1 MDAAWAA
8 LNARIEACQICALVR
23 NITHKVP
30 GQGNPKARLLL
41 IGEAPGAEED
51 AQSLAFV
58 GPAGQLL
65 TRMLQAINLSRE
77 EVFIANTLKCRPPG
91 NRVPLPEETA
101 ACLPFLRE
109 QTRLIR
115 PGVILLLGATALKT
129 VLGEDKRIT
138 RCRGQWVESKGVHI
152 LPTYHPAAL
161 LRDPGKKKDAWAD
174 LQAVRERL
182 AALKTSFHPADDI

>member
-30 GQGNPKARLLL
+30 GQGNPTARLLL
-41 IGEAPGAEED
+41 IGEAPGAEE
-51 AQSLAFV
+51 
-58 GPAGQLL
+58 
-65 TRMLQAINLSRE
+65 
-77 EVFIANTLKCRPPG
+77 
-91 NRVPLPEETA
+91 
-101 ACLPFLRE
+101 E

-152 LPTYHPAAL
+152 LPTFHPSAL
-161 LRDPGKKKDAWAD
+161 LRDPGKKKDAWAA